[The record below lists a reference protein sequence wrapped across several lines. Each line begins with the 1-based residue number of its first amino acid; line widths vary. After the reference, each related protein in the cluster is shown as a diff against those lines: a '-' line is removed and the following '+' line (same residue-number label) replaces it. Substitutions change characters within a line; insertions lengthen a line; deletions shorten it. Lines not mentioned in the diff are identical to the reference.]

1 MAWELIKLNE
11 NKVCCTE
18 STSYPPYI
26 KAIECDC
33 EEEE

>member
-33 EEEE
+33 EDGE